1 MILRVAWSRTVRGL
15 ALGVGAVSGAL
26 FTLGLVVVL
35 AELKNRNLARAM
47 QPIEEPRA
55 VGTFGSEHE
64 GEPLGLAMLGDSLA
78 VGIGADAREH
88 TVGALLAES
97 LARRSGRP
105 VALSNTGR
113 SGADS
118 GDLAAQVRE
127 VLAADQHAD
136 VAVIIIGGND
146 VMHRN
151 DATVAARQLYR
162 AVRDLRRSGS
172 RVVVATCPDMGTVRA
187 LVQPLRYIA
196 HRASRTLA
204 LAQTLVVLRGG
215 GSAVPLGATLGPIFV
230 RRPKQ
235 MFSTDHFHPSSAGYA
250 RAAAVLLPSVS
261 AAALLG
267 PV

>member
-1 MILRVAWSRTVRGL
+1 MILRVAWSRIVRGL
-15 ALGVGAVSGAL
+15 ALGVGAASGAL
-26 FTLGLVVVL
+26 FSVGLVVVL
-35 AELKNRNLARAM
+35 AELKNRNFARAM
-47 QPIEEPRA
+47 QPAEEPRA
-55 VGTFGSEHE
+55 VGIFGSELE
-64 GEPLGLAMLGDSLA
+64 GEQLALAMLGDSLA

-88 TVGALLAES
+88 TVGALLAEA

-105 VALSNTGR
+105 VVLSNTGR

-118 GDLAAQVRE
+118 GDLARQVRE
-127 VLAADQHAD
+127 ILAADQGTD

-151 DATVAARQLYR
+151 DATIAARQLYR
-162 AVRDLRRSGS
+162 AVRDLRRGGV

-187 LVQPLRYIA
+187 LVQPLRYLA

-204 LAQTLVVLRGG
+204 LAQTLVVLRAG

-250 RAAAVLLPSVS
+250 RAAAVLLPSVA

-267 PV
+267 PL